1 MPFPLRFPYL
11 FLCGSFK
18 LGMQRTPSSS
28 SDVLVVLDVVDTDAV
43 VVDASQDLMVSSY
56 GKPDVRASNFKLNFD
71 VGISAYLIW

>member
-28 SDVLVVLDVVDTDAV
+28 SDVLVVLDVVDSDEV
-43 VVDASQDLMVSSY
+43 VVDASQDLMVSSSV
-56 GKPDVRASNFKLNFD
+56 K
-71 VGISAYLIW
+71 